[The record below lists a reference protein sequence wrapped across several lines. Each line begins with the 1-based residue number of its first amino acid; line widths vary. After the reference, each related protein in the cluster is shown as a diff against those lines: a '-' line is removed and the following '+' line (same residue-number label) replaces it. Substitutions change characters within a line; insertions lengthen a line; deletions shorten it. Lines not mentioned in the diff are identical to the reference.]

1 MNNLRNQAESI
12 FKQGVNLAVEKANKS
27 GFIAAVRFTVLADM
41 MQIQCLYFDNTD
53 KLNFTLPV
61 GLYSTVAD
69 LAAHNNAK
77 FAAYETD
84 SEECFTLKFE
94 TEDDQDKFIKF
105 FEYMSFKGGRAYPTP
120 DLYLGEPN
128 IDKDFSQE
136 ILKFLHEAFQVQY
149 EGGWNRV
156 R

>member
-1 MNNLRNQAESI
+1 MKNLRNQAEII
-12 FKQGVNLAVEKANKS
+12 FKQSVNLAVEKANQS
-27 GFIAAVRFTVLADM
+27 GFVAAVRFTVLADM
-41 MQIQCLYFDNTD
+41 MQVQCLYFDNTD

-77 FAAYETD
+77 FSAYETD

-105 FEYMSFKGGRAYPTP
+105 FEFMSFKGGRAYPTP
-120 DLYLGEPN
+120 NLYLGEPN
-128 IDKDFSQE
+128 IDKDFCQE

>member
-1 MNNLRNQAESI
+1 MKNSRNQAEAI
-12 FKQGVNLAVEKANKS
+12 FKQGVNLAIEKANQS
-27 GFIAAVRFTVLADM
+27 GFVAAVRFTVLADM
-41 MQIQCLYFDNTD
+41 MQIQCLYFDETD

-61 GLYSTVAD
+61 GLYSTVVD

-77 FAAYETD
+77 FSAYETD
-84 SEECFTLKFE
+84 SKECFTLKFE
-94 TEDDQDKFIKF
+94 TEDDQDKFIQF
-105 FEYMSFKGGRAYPTP
+105 FEFMSFKGGRTYPTP

-128 IDKDFSQE
+128 IDKDFCQE
-136 ILKFLHEAFQVQY
+136 ILKFLHEAVQIQY